1 MTVLCFCRVSSI
13 FLENRAPFRRKSTI
27 SFSFCTGK
35 LVLHTMGSN
44 TYWGSTILIFRVCV
58 WFDLTFKL
66 KFIIQN
72 HEKENL
78 KNIKHINN
86 FLSIK
91 KNTWFPTTDPSFRVR
106 VNYKQFQISYQYN
119 PNWHEGDTFISL
131 SFCQLNF
138 GQNFSN
144 FWEVKADINQVI
156 LTPWSAY

>member
-91 KNTWFPTTDPSFRVR
+91 KNTWFPTTDPSFRVWD
-106 VNYKQFQISYQYN
+106 NYKQLQISYYSKASRYTASRSTDL
-119 PNWHEGDTFISL
+119 GDARFLIGSQNTWDTRILAKSL
-131 SFCQLNF
+131 EDTRFLI
-138 GQNFSN
+138 
-144 FWEVKADINQVI
+144 FW
-156 LTPWSAY
+156 